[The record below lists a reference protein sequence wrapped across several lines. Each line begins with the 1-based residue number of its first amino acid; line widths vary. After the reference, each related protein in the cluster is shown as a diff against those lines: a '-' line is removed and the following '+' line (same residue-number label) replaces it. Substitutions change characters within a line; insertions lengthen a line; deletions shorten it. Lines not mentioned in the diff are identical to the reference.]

1 MPIPGGASPNWI
13 QQKMMQSLYSGG
25 GVDPT
30 FGMAVGP
37 AEAAAEKLP
46 VVSDFLGDPR
56 GMIKTLLKHY
66 GWESSGKFLS
76 RAERATLEEAGTPE
90 AAAKL
95 SEYERNMHKVTNWQ
109 GASLPFDDAVELLGP
124 KEGGKYRA
132 RLLRLRAEL
141 EESGAGYAKFEGLTK
156 EEGMTK
162 AAPPVPTHL
171 VSKMKSLLQ
180 DYDQAL
186 ATAGIK

>member
-1 MPIPGGASPNWI
+1 MPIPGGANPNWL

-37 AEAAAEKLP
+37 AEVAAEKLP

-66 GWESSGKFLS
+66 GWESSGSYIS
-76 RAERATLEEAGTPE
+76 RPERAALEAAGTPE

-95 SEYERNMHKVTNWQ
+95 SKYERNMHKLLNWQ

-124 KEGGKYRA
+124 KEGGKFRS
-132 RLLRLRAEL
+132 RMLRLRAEL
-141 EESGAGYAKFEGLTK
+141 EESGAGYQSIEKSEAMSGKST
-156 EEGMTK
+156 
-162 AAPPVPTHL
+162 PVPTHL
-171 VSKMKSLLQ
+171 VSKLKSLLQ